1 MSLCTKGYV
10 YGCDSNGE
18 FEMTS
23 ADEEEE
29 GVDEENRKEKALSNK
44 VIGGDDTDSEDEEG
58 GDNHE
63 SLLEDE
69 QIKFTNCER
78 IFNPL
83 MDQLKGVV
91 DSNLEVMVLQCIDS
105 MIEYV
110 EVLTP
115 SYIKDY
121 TKLIGTVKKK
131 FKNNPEV
138 LTKYKELKDKMT
150 QVYNKKL
157 ESVPKQFVPVKN
169 VNKTDDT
176 TNQRVKTG
184 TSLSKT
190 FHDKNF
196 NGIVTEYNE
205 GSEKPYRVVYTDGKY
220 EDMTE
225 SEVSDLVN
233 SKFLSTAFFCINEGM
248 HYLESLSEEEEAS
261 NDIKHLRELQCVICQ
276 KTSKST
282 IKIPVQCSAGDD
294 TEFAAFRKFHIQL
307 KKKRER
313 AKITGSNEG
322 TQCTKAMHVGCARW
336 GASEKYVKN
345 STNNKSLR
353 MCYYFPGRPPTY
365 TGEDTFDEPLSNCFC
380 RDHAKEIMDG
390 LPTDKGFDI
399 VDESIDNSEK
409 EEKKKAATPIKK
421 RKYEHESHSEEEK
434 KRIKNRKGVMEDSDE
449 SDY

>member
-18 FEMTS
+18 YELHS
-23 ADEEEE
+23 NDEGEE
-29 GVDEENRKEKALSNK
+29 GQEEENRKEKAKSDK
-44 VIGGDDTDSEDEEG
+44 VIGGDDSEDEEG

-63 SLLEDE
+63 SLLEEE

-176 TNQRVKTG
+176 SNQRIKTG

-205 GSEKPYRVVYTDGKY
+205 GSEKPYRVV
-220 EDMTE
+220 
-225 SEVSDLVN
+225 
-233 SKFLSTAFFCINEGM
+233 
-248 HYLESLSEEEEAS
+248 
-261 NDIKHLRELQCVICQ
+261 
-276 KTSKST
+276 
-282 IKIPVQCSAGDD
+282 
-294 TEFAAFRKFHIQL
+294 
-307 KKKRER
+307 
-313 AKITGSNEG
+313 
-322 TQCTKAMHVGCARW
+322 
-336 GASEKYVKN
+336 
-345 STNNKSLR
+345 
-353 MCYYFPGRPPTY
+353 
-365 TGEDTFDEPLSNCFC
+365 
-380 RDHAKEIMDG
+380 
-390 LPTDKGFDI
+390 
-399 VDESIDNSEK
+399 
-409 EEKKKAATPIKK
+409 
-421 RKYEHESHSEEEK
+421 
-434 KRIKNRKGVMEDSDE
+434 
-449 SDY
+449 